1 MIKCFAPF
9 KERTFYTVIRG
20 EERVAYCCKI
30 KGLTVSKFNSNK
42 FLKELNST
50 EKNTPSLCSYCWR
63 AEELGQISWRQ
74 LEGKVPD
81 KWKNVDLLT
90 HPRGKL
96 VQTIKIATDSVCDSA
111 CVYCDANN
119 STVWDAEVVRHENVV
134 DEFLPKFKYGNYYIK
149 KDFHTDDKKIKRVK
163 LYLTYVGSEIYKYED
178 HFNLNFLGGEPFLSP
193 HLRDGKFIEFIDC
206 FFKKAPHDFP
216 LIYEFNTNAN
226 TPKKIF
232 EKNLSVLYNIKH
244 KYKNSTPKVVI
255 SGESTGNAF
264 NYIRYGSN
272 YDLFVKNVESY
283 MAIDKW
289 LQVSFG
295 LAINAFCIPT
305 LSDYF
310 KFIFGLAKKYD
321 RPIGITA
328 GTVYKPHSMHPSV
341 LPNTKYFRDCIDNA
355 INEIDK
361 SFIVEHNNVDNL
373 IHLLHSIKKN
383 LGQEKKLIPELK
395 GYVKYFN
402 ITRNVKIE
410 DHIPELAFLNE

>member
-163 LYLTYVGSEIYKYED
+163 TYI
-178 HFNLNFLGGEPFLSP
+178 
-193 HLRDGKFIEFIDC
+193 
-206 FFKKAPHDFP
+206 
-216 LIYEFNTNAN
+216 
-226 TPKKIF
+226 
-232 EKNLSVLYNIKH
+232 
-244 KYKNSTPKVVI
+244 
-255 SGESTGNAF
+255 
-264 NYIRYGSN
+264 
-272 YDLFVKNVESY
+272 
-283 MAIDKW
+283 
-289 LQVSFG
+289 
-295 LAINAFCIPT
+295 
-305 LSDYF
+305 
-310 KFIFGLAKKYD
+310 
-321 RPIGITA
+321 
-328 GTVYKPHSMHPSV
+328 
-341 LPNTKYFRDCIDNA
+341 
-355 INEIDK
+355 
-361 SFIVEHNNVDNL
+361 
-373 IHLLHSIKKN
+373 
-383 LGQEKKLIPELK
+383 
-395 GYVKYFN
+395 
-402 ITRNVKIE
+402 
-410 DHIPELAFLNE
+410 